1 MGNHSDTV
9 MLEHQVCLQ
18 HDWEKQ
24 KEAED
29 LLCTSSASVCLCV
42 CISFSPSLFV
52 KSWTNRIR
60 VRVWGKTSEE
70 QHVRLGF

>member
-29 LLCTSSASVCLCV
+29 LLCASSTCV
-42 CISFSPSLFV
+42 CVCVCVYLSLSPCEV
-52 KSWTNRIR
+52 VNK
-60 VRVWGKTSEE
+60 
-70 QHVRLGF
+70 HD